1 MIQHLRG
8 ILVCLALCLLGLQ
21 AQAQA
26 PVIKVY
32 IVSSQTSAPYLD
44 AAQAL
49 VKGLSSHGLARS
61 EIQILNLA
69 DFANVPSGA
78 LATGKVW
85 VALGTQAAAAL
96 AKGQVRGAPVLNAL
110 IPGSGFERV
119 LRESGRQVSAR
130 FNAIYLDQPLHR
142 QLLLIRLALPQ
153 AKRVAVLWGPE
164 SWSRANALRALAGTH
179 GLLLQEARL
188 NMESDLF
195 TALQTVLEG
204 GDVLLAQADP
214 LVFNSSSV
222 QNILMTSIR
231 DKVPLVA
238 FSPAYVR
245 AGALLA
251 VYSTPTQVGTQAARW
266 VLDVLAQRTV
276 PEQAMA
282 PDDFE
287 ISVNPEVARVLNL
300 PLDAGQLR
308 QSLKR
313 LELP

>member
-1 MIQHLRG
+1 MIQRLHG
-8 ILVCLALCLLGLQ
+8 ILVWLALCLSGLQ
-21 AQAQA
+21 TQAQG
-26 PVIKVY
+26 IKVH
-32 IVSSQTSAPYLD
+32 IVSSQASAPYLD

-49 VKGLSSHGLARS
+49 IKGLSSHGVARS
-61 EIQILNLA
+61 EIQVMSLA
-69 DFANVPSGA
+69 DFSNVSPVA

-96 AKGQVRGAPVLNAL
+96 AKAQLRGASVLSAL

-119 LRESGRQVSAR
+119 LRQSGRQASAQ
-130 FNAIYLDQPLHR
+130 FNAIYLDQPLQR
-142 QLLLIRLALPQ
+142 QLVLIRLALPR

-164 SWSRANALRALAGTH
+164 SWNRADTLRTLANTH
-179 GLLLQEARL
+179 GLVLRDARL
-188 NMESDLF
+188 KVESDLF
-195 TALQTVLEG
+195 AALQSVLDG
-204 GDVLLAQADP
+204 SDVLLAQADP
-214 LVFNSSSV
+214 LVFNSSSI

-251 VYSTPTQVGTQAARW
+251 IYSTPTQVGTQAARW
-266 VLDVLAQRTV
+266 VLDVLAQRTL

-287 ISVNPEVARVLNL
+287 ISVNLEVARVLNL
-300 PLDAGQLR
+300 PLDAGQL
-308 QSLKR
+308 QLSLKR
-313 LELP
+313 LEQP

>member
-1 MIQHLRG
+1 MIQRLQG
-8 ILVCLALCLLGLQ
+8 ILVWLALCLPGLQ
-21 AQAQA
+21 TQAQG
-26 PVIKVY
+26 IKVH
-32 IVSSQTSAPYLD
+32 IVSSQASAPYLD

-49 VKGLSSHGLARS
+49 IKGLSSHGVARS
-61 EIQILNLA
+61 EIQVMSLA
-69 DFANVPSGA
+69 DFSNVSPVA

-96 AKGQVRGAPVLNAL
+96 AKAQLRGASVLSAL

-119 LRESGRQVSAR
+119 LRQSGRQASAQ
-130 FNAIYLDQPLHR
+130 FNAIYLDQPLQR
-142 QLLLIRLALPQ
+142 QLVLIRLALPR

-164 SWSRANALRALAGTH
+164 SWNRVDTLRTLANTQ
-179 GLLLQEARL
+179 GLVLQDARL
-188 NMESDLF
+188 KVESDLF
-195 TALQTVLEG
+195 AALQSVLDG
-204 GDVLLAQADP
+204 SDVLLAQADP
-214 LVFNSSSV
+214 LVFNSSSI

-251 VYSTPTQVGTQAARW
+251 IYSTPTQVGTQAARW
-266 VLDVLAQRTV
+266 VLDVLAQRTL

-287 ISVNPEVARVLNL
+287 ISVNLEVARVLNL
-300 PLDAGQLR
+300 PLDAGQL
-308 QSLKR
+308 QLSVKR
-313 LELP
+313 LEQP